1 MKVINDCCLKDLFLN
16 AEKDVKIWGT
26 VIPCLAAYHA
36 LIEMMN
42 INEAKDNDKKKEL
55 EKQELEV
62 KRKGYEQEQ
71 GEVEEEKKEEEE
83 PRKKELKVQ
92 PSNKF
97 STSMASNFSDH

>member
-36 LIEMMN
+36 LIKMMN

-55 EKQELEV
+55 EK
-62 KRKGYEQEQ
+62 
-71 GEVEEEKKEEEE
+71 
-83 PRKKELKVQ
+83 
-92 PSNKF
+92 
-97 STSMASNFSDH
+97 